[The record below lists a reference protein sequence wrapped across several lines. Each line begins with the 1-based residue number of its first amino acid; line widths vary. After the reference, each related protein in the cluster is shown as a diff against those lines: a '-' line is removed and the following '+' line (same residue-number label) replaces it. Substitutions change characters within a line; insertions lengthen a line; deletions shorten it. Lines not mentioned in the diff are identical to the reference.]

1 MGSRPMDSRPLAL
14 AVLAALAALINLHAP
29 TLFFDLQLMLGSGVA
44 VLALLLFGWSGLVVG
59 VAAQAVTVVRW
70 GHPFA
75 LLIGLGLLIW
85 LRWFLDNLNGGRLE
99 ETNGRIVLAA
109 IGYWLVVGIP
119 AQTLLLILRFGADP
133 AKGLG
138 LGLKEAVVSVLSVAL
153 GLAGF
158 LVWRGWRNR
167 GAKGKLSVRGVTFA
181 TLLLAVCLPNLLIA
195 LTLSDQLKATAMDGQ
210 FQLMQQIAGKLEGR
224 SSLPAMELPPG
235 MALRQ
240 GAPSGPA
247 INTDPELFARLDRHY
262 QVERPSRTGLP
273 GLDLLVPSSPGPMRF
288 TDTQAYW
295 LMRSGPVTVV
305 QPARA
310 LIRRLNNELLLSFSM
325 MAFLLLL
332 AAVLAEFMASAAEQ
346 QLLGVIRPLQGE
358 GHSETL
364 PDLGG
369 SAIRELQ
376 LLVNLVN
383 SRSSRTRELITSL
396 QQAQDELAQTAL
408 AITEAI
414 PVGTYTMVLR
424 PGEKMARFSFIS
436 ERFLKLCGLEREEA
450 QANPLNVFAT
460 LHPDDSDDWLAW
472 NAIAWAQK
480 LPFKGRTRQLV
491 NGQVRW
497 ILAESVPRDLP
508 DGTTVWEGVVSD
520 ITEQVE
526 AEQEL
531 RRMLSVLPI
540 PVACGQLT
548 PPHTIVFLNQRF
560 LDTFGYSASELPTVE
575 AWAERAYPDPAYRRE
590 VMDAWAREE
599 ERVKAGAA
607 EIGPMELQVTC
618 KDGSL
623 RSVILTASSRDN
635 LLVATFLDVTE
646 RKRAERALEQAFLRE
661 ADLKERQRLELEAKL
676 RTSLT
681 AAAVAHEIKQPLSA
695 ILLNARLLLGR
706 LDQMPESPAR
716 ELLNPLLQQQVSESE
731 RIVTTIEK
739 MRMLLRNV
747 QTEQQRIDLCEVIA
761 STLLY
766 LRPLLARHGVRVE
779 TSGLDHP
786 HWLQGDASQLQMALA
801 NVIRNAVEALSQSGM
816 TEPRLRLSLE
826 CDQVEENA
834 PRLELRV
841 ADNGPGF
848 ADLQLE
854 QLLLA
859 SSKPQGSGLGLFVV
873 NAAVQI
879 HGGSVQLGR
888 SGELG
893 GAEVLLRLPALA

>member
-1 MGSRPMDSRPLAL
+1 MGSRPLAL
-14 AVLAALAALINLHAP
+14 VALAALAVLINLHAP
-29 TLFFDLQLMLGSGVA
+29 TLFFDVQLMLGSGVA

-59 VAAQAVTVVRW
+59 AAAQAVTVVRW

-99 ETNGRIVLAA
+99 QTNGRIVLAA

-119 AQTLLLILRFGADP
+119 AQTLLFILRFGADP

-167 GAKGKLSVRGVTFA
+167 GRKGKLSVRGVTFA
-181 TLLLAVCLPNLLIA
+181 TVLLAVCLPNLLIA
-195 LTLSDQLKATAMDGQ
+195 LTLADQLKATAMEGQ
-210 FQLMQQIAGKLEGR
+210 YQLMEQIAGKLEGR
-224 SSLPAMELPPG
+224 SSMPAMELPPG

-240 GAPSGPA
+240 GAPPGPA

-262 QVERPSRTGLP
+262 QLERPSRTGLP
-273 GLDLLVPSSPGPMRF
+273 GLDLLVPSSPGPMRL
-288 TDTQAYW
+288 TDAQAYW
-295 LMRSGPVTVV
+295 LVRSGPVTVV

-310 LIRRLNNELLLSFSM
+310 LIRRLNNELLLSFSL

-332 AAVLAEFMASAAEQ
+332 AAVLAEFMASAAER
-346 QLLGVIRPLQGE
+346 QLLGVIRPLEGE
-358 GHSETL
+358 GNAETL

-424 PGEKMARFSFIS
+424 PGEEMARFSFIS
-436 ERFLKLCGLEREEA
+436 ERFLQLCGLEREEA

-460 LHPDDSDDWLAW
+460 LHPDDYDDWLAW

-508 DGTTVWEGVVSD
+508 DGSTVWEGVVSD

-540 PVACGQLT
+540 PVACGHLT
-548 PPHTIVFLNQRF
+548 PPRRSCSST
-560 LDTFGYSASELPTVE
+560 SAFSIPS
-575 AWAERAYPDPAYRRE
+575 A
-590 VMDAWAREE
+590 
-599 ERVKAGAA
+599 
-607 EIGPMELQVTC
+607 
-618 KDGSL
+618 
-623 RSVILTASSRDN
+623 TAHPN
-635 LLVATFLDVTE
+635 CPPW
-646 RKRAERALEQAFLRE
+646 K
-661 ADLKERQRLELEAKL
+661 
-676 RTSLT
+676 
-681 AAAVAHEIKQPLSA
+681 P
-695 ILLNARLLLGR
+695 GR
-706 LDQMPESPAR
+706 
-716 ELLNPLLQQQVSESE
+716 
-731 RIVTTIEK
+731 
-739 MRMLLRNV
+739 
-747 QTEQQRIDLCEVIA
+747 
-761 STLLY
+761 
-766 LRPLLARHGVRVE
+766 
-779 TSGLDHP
+779 
-786 HWLQGDASQLQMALA
+786 
-801 NVIRNAVEALSQSGM
+801 
-816 TEPRLRLSLE
+816 
-826 CDQVEENA
+826 
-834 PRLELRV
+834 
-841 ADNGPGF
+841 NGPI
-848 ADLQLE
+848 
-854 QLLLA
+854 
-859 SSKPQGSGLGLFVV
+859 PIPTI
-873 NAAVQI
+873 AV
-879 HGGSVQLGR
+879 R
-888 SGELG
+888 
-893 GAEVLLRLPALA
+893 